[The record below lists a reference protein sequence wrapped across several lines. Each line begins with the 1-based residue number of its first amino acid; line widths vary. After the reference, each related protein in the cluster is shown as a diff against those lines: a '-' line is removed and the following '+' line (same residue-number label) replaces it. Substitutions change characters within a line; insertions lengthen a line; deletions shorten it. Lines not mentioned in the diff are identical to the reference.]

1 MANLKPFS
9 IVSLI
14 LAIVAF
20 FTGWV
25 GIGAII
31 LGAIGIAKE
40 GRNWM
45 AILGIILG
53 VLATVGWILCTIY

>member
-1 MANLKPFS
+1 MGKPIS

-14 LAIVAF
+14 LAFVGF

-31 LGAIGIAKE
+31 LGPIGSHKE
-40 GRNWM
+40 GRNGI
-45 AILGIILG
+45 AITGIVLGAM
-53 VLATVGWILCTIY
+53 ATVGWILCTIF